1 MYFFM
6 KRSWIIVF
14 LILCCC
20 HNASAQKNNA
30 EKIIGCWI
38 FKKIEFINPNDFS
51 EEIIKEA
58 KNTEVCFDTNGKFTT
73 IKPGANAAT
82 ITGVYSLSAD
92 GKTLSQKRDVSSEG
106 IDEDAEIVVLD
117 AENLT
122 FKLEF
127 GTMYLERKK

>member
-1 MYFFM
+1 MLLFM

-20 HNASAQKNNA
+20 HNANAQKSNA

-38 FKKIEFINPNDFS
+38 FKTFEFVSPNEFS
-51 EEIIKEA
+51 KEIIKEA
-58 KNTEVCFDTNGKFTT
+58 QNTEVCFDTNGKFTT
-73 IKPGANAAT
+73 IKTGTNAAT

-92 GKTLSQKRDVSSEG
+92 GKTLSQKRDFSSEG
-106 IDEDAEIVVLD
+106 IDEDAEIVLLD
-117 AENLT
+117 AENMT

-127 GTMYLERKK
+127 GTMLLQRKK

>member
-1 MYFFM
+1 MVLFM
-6 KRSWIIVF
+6 KRSWIIVL
-14 LILCCC
+14 LIVCCY
-20 HNASAQKNNA
+20 NANAQKSNA

-38 FKKIEFINPNDFS
+38 FKKIEFINPNEFS

-73 IKPGANAAT
+73 IKPGANTAT

-92 GKTLSQKRDVSSEG
+92 EKTLSQKRDVYSEG
-106 IDEDAEIVVLD
+106 IDEDAEIIVLD

-127 GTMYLERKK
+127 GTMHLERKK